1 MARKIDRGL
10 DIYDLLIDIV
20 MNLSPLQAKNL
31 YIELSSR
38 YSKRGRTKLYNSNG
52 ELDSKG
58 KVRLTEYQYK
68 ALRTDYGDTYI
79 KRAFAEL
86 TNYIEYLEA
95 NQESSVKYRQKL
107 RDYNSKTHINFL
119 KEDGWVYQK
128 CKGYVCKERIK
139 MNLNPYTI
147 EDFNT
152 AVEYIRSIPKDIREN
167 AFDVKM
173 LIMKFPELKEV
184 DYEER

>member
-58 KVRLTEYQYK
+58 KVRLTDYQYK

-79 KRAFAEL
+79 KRAFTEL

-139 MNLNPYTI
+139 INLNPYTI

-173 LIMKFPELKEV
+173 LMMKFPELKEV
-184 DYEER
+184 NYEE

>member
-68 ALRTDYGDTYI
+68 ALRTDYLY
-79 KRAFAEL
+79 
-86 TNYIEYLEA
+86 
-95 NQESSVKYRQKL
+95 
-107 RDYNSKTHINFL
+107 
-119 KEDGWVYQK
+119 
-128 CKGYVCKERIK
+128 
-139 MNLNPYTI
+139 LNP
-147 EDFNT
+147 
-152 AVEYIRSIPKDIREN
+152 PKYCVLKTLTGQSTSYPYYEN
-167 AFDVKM
+167 NQ
-173 LIMKFPELKEV
+173 P
-184 DYEER
+184 